1 MDANSILVTGSNR
14 GLGLEWVRQYTE
26 LGWRVYATCR
36 FPEHAGDLQQ
46 LTNEYSNLSV
56 HRLDVTDAEQIKQL
70 SAELNDTA
78 IDVLI
83 NNAGVYFERWGK
95 DPPGSINYTDWQ
107 KTYSVNVLGAIRVSE
122 ALLEQVSHSERRLL
136 VAISSHMGSIADITS
151 GRDFAYRSS
160 KAALNAAMKGLACE
174 LAPRKIGVLLLHPGW
189 VKTRMGGES
198 ALYTPTESVQGM
210 RELIDTFTL
219 EQSGTFLRFDGV
231 QMPW

>member
-1 MDANSILVTGSNR
+1 MEVNSILVTGSNR
-14 GLGLEWVRQYTE
+14 GLGLEWVRQYAE

-36 FPEHAGDLQQ
+36 FPEQADELQQ
-46 LTNEYSNLSV
+46 LANDYSNMSV
-56 HRLDVTDAEQIKQL
+56 HRLDVTNAEQIKQL
-70 SAELNDTA
+70 SAEIRDTA

-83 NNAGVYFERWGK
+83 NNAGVYFERWSK

-107 KTYSVNVLGAIRVSE
+107 QTYSVNVLGAMRVSE
-122 ALLEQVSHSERRLL
+122 ALLQQVGRSERRLL
-136 VAISSHMGSIADITS
+136 VAISSHMGSIADINS

-174 LAPRKIGVLLLHPGW
+174 LAPRNIGVLLLHPGW

-198 ALYTPTESVQGM
+198 ALYTPTESVLGM
-210 RELIDTFTL
+210 RELIDKFTPD
-219 EQSGTFLRFDGV
+219 QSGTFLRFDGV